1 MLEVPALFEIER
13 DDATVGL
20 DGEQLVP
27 VGLGLHVSIGRAQV
41 GYVPPV
47 LRGGKYGASEEA
59 SRGIHDAGTLDST
72 AILRRGRDRSPAHPL
87 LRRLCGVGS
96 TSKDLSHYRGCME
109 GVSVYFLRCTSVL
122 TSLTYL
128 PAWRRLR
135 RPSG

>member
-1 MLEVPALFEIER
+1 MQLVGACVQLVSCAAGDRIGTACKLCVLEVPALFEIER

-59 SRGIHDAGTLDST
+59 S
-72 AILRRGRDRSPAHPL
+72 
-87 LRRLCGVGS
+87 
-96 TSKDLSHYRGCME
+96 
-109 GVSVYFLRCTSVL
+109 
-122 TSLTYL
+122 
-128 PAWRRLR
+128 
-135 RPSG
+135 